1 MQRPPRAKEA
11 PILDQSTLTYITWSG
26 LLIGG
31 IALGVGFYY
40 FDAGRPE
47 DNYWQTMLFATLG
60 FAQIGQAI
68 GLRTSGAS
76 SLSLTS
82 NPMLTFLTVLTIA
95 LQLAVIYLPF
105 LEEFFLLRPLAPAD
119 LALAASAGL
128 VLYAV
133 VRLEGKWRLRR
144 RVAKEGKGERAVA
157 GA

>member
-1 MQRPPRAKEA
+1 
-11 PILDQSTLTYITWSG
+11 
-26 LLIGG
+26 
-31 IALGVGFYY
+31 
-40 FDAGRPE
+40 
-47 DNYWQTMLFATLG
+47 MLFATHG

-82 NPMLTFLTVLTIA
+82 NPMLTFLTFLTVLTIA

-128 VLYAV
+128 VLFAV

-144 RVAKEGKGERAVA
+144 RVAKEGKGERPVA
-157 GA
+157 RA